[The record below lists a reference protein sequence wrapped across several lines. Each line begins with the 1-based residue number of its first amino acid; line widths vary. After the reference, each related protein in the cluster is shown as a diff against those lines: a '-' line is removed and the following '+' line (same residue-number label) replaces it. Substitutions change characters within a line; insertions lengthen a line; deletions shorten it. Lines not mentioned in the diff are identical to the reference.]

1 MEACLSSAN
10 GNREN
15 EIQASKAS
23 HMEKME
29 IKLNIYIY
37 LLLPITSAN
46 TFNISL
52 SNTSVKSILYHN
64 WVFSSVLEAPF

>member
-37 LLLPITSAN
+37 
-46 TFNISL
+46 
-52 SNTSVKSILYHN
+52 YRQ
-64 WVFSSVLEAPF
+64 